1 MNRREFCVSAVAL
14 TTGTVFSGLAQLPEQ
29 ENGFPANVLKNDYY
43 IEKTPIAGYRWA
55 PPSAYEAFQDM
66 KFGIRIHWGIY
77 SIWHRGAE
85 SWPFS
90 AKCRLPTARRTTVS
104 TKPGILRASMPD
116 GWMDTFQESGM
127 KMFTLTTKHHEGFSL
142 FDTKT
147 QG

>member
-85 SWPFS
+85 S
-90 AKCRLPTARRTTVS
+90 
-104 TKPGILRASMPD
+104 G
-116 GWMDTFQESGM
+116 
-127 KMFTLTTKHHEGFSL
+127 L
-142 FDTKT
+142 FLKNVVC
-147 QG
+147 